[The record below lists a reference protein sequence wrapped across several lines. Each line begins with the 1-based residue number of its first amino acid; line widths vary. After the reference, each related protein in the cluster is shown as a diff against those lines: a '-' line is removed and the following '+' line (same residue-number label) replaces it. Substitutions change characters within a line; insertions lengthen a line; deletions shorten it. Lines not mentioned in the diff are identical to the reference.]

1 MPRQHV
7 WTEREEDGVK
17 REVRAT
23 WFGRNWRLQSKRS
36 DEEQWTYF
44 EQPLREDLLTLKELI
59 ERKYRRRR
67 ATMEEL
73 NAVAQMVQQ
82 LGE

>member
-1 MPRQHV
+1 MR
-7 WTEREEDGVK
+7 

-36 DEEQWTYF
+36 DEEHWTYH
-44 EQPLREDLLTLKELI
+44 ERPAREDLMALKELI

-67 ATMEEL
+67 ATIDEL
-73 NAVAQMVQQ
+73 SAVERMVD
-82 LGE
+82 EMTRSE

>member
-7 WTEREEDGVK
+7 WMERTEDGVR

-36 DEEQWTYF
+36 DEVRWTYH
-44 EQPLREDLLTLKELI
+44 ERPLREDLLALQDLI
-59 ERKYRRRR
+59 ARKYRRRR
-67 ATMEEL
+67 ATIDEL
-73 NAVAQMVQQ
+73 SAVEKMVEQY
-82 LGE
+82 E